1 MRALI
6 NDVLG
11 KTVSENGRQGLY
23 RDPLTGFALAGDP
36 LFVELKRAV
45 GTSHLL
51 PSDILAGAKS
61 VAAFFIPFSK
71 ELVEANKK
79 APNVAREWAEAYIE
93 TNRLIS
99 LCCKRLA
106 EALAAKGVKT
116 NWQQPTHNF
125 DPKKLISFWSH
136 KHVAY
141 ICGLGTFG
149 LHHMLITAAG
159 CAGRVGSIVL
169 DHPIEITPRPE
180 THSCLFYSCGNCLAC
195 VRYCPTGALT
205 RDGLDKQKC
214 YQHCLEADAYY
225 SDLSVCDVCGKCATG
240 PCAVREQVKHARAA
254 APLC

>member
-1 MRALI
+1 MKELI
-6 NDVLG
+6 NDVLVR
-11 KTVSENGRQGLY
+11 TVSEKGRQGLC
-23 RDPLTGFALAGDP
+23 RGPLTGFARAEDP
-36 LFVELKRAV
+36 LFGELKRAV

-51 PSDILAGAKS
+51 PTDILAGAQS

-71 ELVEANKK
+71 ELVEINKK
-79 APNVAREWAEAYIE
+79 HVYVAREWAEAYID

-99 LCCKRLA
+99 LCCEKLA
-106 EALAAKGVKT
+106 EALAAEGVKT

-125 DPKKLISFWSH
+125 DPEKLISFWSH

-169 DHPIEITPRPE
+169 DRPIDPTPRPE
-180 THSCLFYSCGNCLAC
+180 KHNCLFHSGGQCLYC
-195 VRYCPTGALT
+195 VRNCPTGALT

-214 YQHCLEADAYY
+214 YERCLAVDAYY
-225 SDLSVCDVCGKCATG
+225 SELGVCDVCGKCATG
-240 PCAVREQVKHARAA
+240 PCAVREQQPAA
-254 APLC
+254 GL